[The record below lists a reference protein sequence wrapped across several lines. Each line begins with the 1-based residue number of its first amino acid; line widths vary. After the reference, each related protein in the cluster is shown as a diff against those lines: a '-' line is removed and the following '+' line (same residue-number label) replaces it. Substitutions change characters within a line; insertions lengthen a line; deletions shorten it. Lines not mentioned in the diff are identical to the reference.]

1 MIYLLSFAHPNI
13 LLTFINT
20 KHEIMA
26 KASKKSPFLKA
37 AQKGDFQNNA
47 GKPGAVS
54 SKATFTMKSNPAR
67 KKG

>member
-1 MIYLLSFAHPNI
+1 
-13 LLTFINT
+13 
-20 KHEIMA
+20 MA

-37 AQKGDFQNNA
+37 AQKGEFQNNA
-47 GKPGAVS
+47 GKPGSVS

>member
-1 MIYLLSFAHPNI
+1 MPMNYLLVIFFYLRLSLP
-13 LLTFINT
+13 
-20 KHEIMA
+20 KHSIMA

-37 AQKGDFQNNA
+37 AQKGEFQNNA

>member
-1 MIYLLSFAHPNI
+1 M
-13 LLTFINT
+13 T
-20 KHEIMA
+20 

-37 AQKGDFQNNA
+37 AQKGEIQNNNG
-47 GKPGAVS
+47 GKLGTLS